1 MLFIKNFREMFAY
14 KKLLNIQ
21 QDLLNEMLE
30 DKELFEIR
38 KGVCNIAGYIAQSQ
52 GTALYY
58 KQSIAFK

>member
-38 KGVCNIAGYIAQSQ
+38 KDVCNIAYSTKPRNSFI
-52 GTALYY
+52 L
-58 KQSIAFK
+58 